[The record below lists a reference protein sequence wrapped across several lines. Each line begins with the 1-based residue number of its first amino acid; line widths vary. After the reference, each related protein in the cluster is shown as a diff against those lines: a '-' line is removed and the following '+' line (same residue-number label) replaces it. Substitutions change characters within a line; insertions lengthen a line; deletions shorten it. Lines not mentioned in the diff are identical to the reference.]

1 MKQTNAIKTGLDADD
16 ALFGASVET
25 GSPALV
31 EIYGE
36 LGFNWIWLDL
46 EHKNPS
52 ATDSNYLEHML
63 RAAECSDTELIVRV
77 PDNNPAQIRKVLD
90 TGVRNIIVPRVKT
103 RDELET
109 AIEAA
114 YYSYDGRPGER
125 GLSFGRT
132 SGYGSFLS
140 MDGDTS
146 YHHDEDKSVLMGVL
160 IENETAVNNIDEI
173 LDVPELG
180 FVFPGPGDLGV
191 SMNHTLEYGHPEVT
205 EALTQVE
212 TASLERDIPLLGLL
226 GSNFPTLDDTEQAI
240 DDGYR
245 LLGLGN
251 EFSAVRDVFG
261 QRLRTLTKTRLNI

>member
-1 MKQTNAIKTGLDADD
+1 MEQSNAIKTGLDEDD

-31 EIYGE
+31 EVYGE
-36 LGFNWIWLDL
+36 LGFNWVWLDL

-52 ATDSNYLEHML
+52 AFDSNYLEHML

-90 TGVRNIIVPRVKT
+90 AGVRNIVVPRIQT
-103 RDELET
+103 SDELET
-109 AIEAA
+109 AVEAA

-125 GLSFGRT
+125 GLSFGRA
-132 SGYGSFLS
+132 SGYGSYLS

-146 YHHDEDKSVLMGVL
+146 YHLDEDENVLMGVL
-160 IENETAVNNIDEI
+160 IENETAVNNIDDI
-173 LDVPELG
+173 LDVPELD

-191 SMNHTLEYGHPEVT
+191 SMDHTLDYGHPEVQD
-205 EALTQVE
+205 ALSRVE
-212 TASLERDIPLLGLL
+212 DACLERGVPLLGLL
-226 GSNFPTLDDTEQAI
+226 GSNFPTLDDAERAVE
-240 DDGYR
+240 DGYQ

-261 QRLRTLTKTRLNI
+261 DRLRTLTKTRVDI